1 MIKIKDFLDS
11 NHHKENRILPLSD
24 SSSAMVIKQKHN
36 YDNRGQFTRIYDLE
50 LISESISDFVN
61 FPQISF
67 SHNLEKG
74 TLRGLHVQS
83 FPSVEAKLVK
93 VIQGSIIDYLI
104 DLNPLS
110 KNYLKLQK
118 IHLTEKDECILL
130 VPSAHAHGILTL
142 EPNTILSYAMNVKYD
157 PSRDVSISML
167 HSSVN
172 FDFPIKINQIS
183 SKDSTAMTLEEC
195 IKKYRFG
202 N

>member
-11 NHHKENRILPLSD
+11 NYHKESRILPLSD

-50 LISESISDFVN
+50 LIRESISDFVN
-61 FPQISF
+61 FSQISF

-130 VPSAHAHGILTL
+130 VPPAHAHGILTL
-142 EPNTILSYAMNVKYD
+142 EPNTILSYAMNAKYD

-167 HSSVN
+167 RSSVN

-183 SKDSTAMTLEEC
+183 SKDSAAMTLEEC